1 MKVIEVVP
9 LSFFFCFLF
18 VDLSRFWVSCIL
30 SITGVTC
37 LLFSLWIFQYIYRNS
52 QHIFVYKHD
61 DHDLHRLCFSRRH
74 CFSDRMLSPFFFGA
88 LVQCFCLLCPLGVPL
103 PFRTSMRCS
112 FCLLDPCLR
121 QRSVATTSTCS
132 TSNSLSGIVSVNHS
146 CLSACLLKTQTSVI
160 KFQVKLIDSGIESI
174 FTNHLLLNV
183 VNSERNPK
191 VLTCLRSATASST
204 FLVFGFFLVYT
215 RYIVLRQ

>member
-1 MKVIEVVP
+1 MTLTYIVCAFLGGIVS
-9 LSFFFCFLF
+9 LTGCFLH
-18 VDLSRFWVSCIL
+18 S
-30 SITGVTC
+30 
-37 LLFSLWIFQYIYRNS
+37 
-52 QHIFVYKHD
+52 
-61 DHDLHRLCFSRRH
+61 
-74 CFSDRMLSPFFFGA
+74 FFGA

-103 PFRTSMRCS
+103 PFRTSIRCS

-132 TSNSLSGIVSVNHS
+132 TSNSLSGVVSVNHS

-191 VLTCLRSATASST
+191 VLTCLQRQ
-204 FLVFGFFLVYT
+204 LVPRFWGFFLVYT
-215 RYIVLRQ
+215 RYIMLRQRYWYEHIICRFIRYCQRK